1 LVDVNF
7 IRRVHIFLAKE
18 KKKRRR
24 RKLIGLFLMSRTDAF
39 RQKISLPS
47 ALENRKNNDN
57 KTSDRHDLRDL
68 FALFARGAFSFAR
81 EEEEERPQ

>member
-1 LVDVNF
+1 LS
-7 IRRVHIFLAKE
+7 
-18 KKKRRR
+18 
-24 RKLIGLFLMSRTDAF
+24 SRDAF

-47 ALENRKNNDN
+47 ALENKKNNDN